1 MASKLFYLNTDYED
15 ATGIGFGFFWNVLM
29 HSPQLHDPSGGSLIG
44 GFKQYLEFNNYQAP

>member
-1 MASKLFYLNTDYED
+1 MASKFFLNTDYED

-44 GFKQYLEFNNYQAP
+44 GFKQYLELNNHQTL